1 MTRWVGMS
9 SPASRSTSDP
19 IGRAIDCGGLLGA
32 RRFLLCGASGT
43 FGAVERLQELERQA
57 ETGAAD
63 ARFALGVE
71 LLSGDDPAQHF
82 KRAIA
87 LIEGASADGHAPAT
101 ELCAVFEAMGVA
113 RPQSWERAF
122 DRLLDAALQGSG
134 TARGQL
140 QVLARDH
147 GEPASLRSAIDLPGL
162 LSCPDRASLSDSPR
176 IRTIDGFATP
186 GECRWLTERARTRL
200 RPATIIAPD
209 GMQAL
214 DPGRSNTGTEFQV
227 LDMDVVLEI
236 IRARISAAT
245 KLPVP
250 LFEWTQVLR
259 YEVGQEFKPHHDF
272 LDPSNLA
279 YGDQA
284 RFGQRI
290 ATFLIYLN
298 DDFEGG
304 ETDFPK
310 AEVRYRGRAGDAIFF
325 ANVDRAGKPDPLTLH
340 AGLPPTSGEKWILS
354 QWIRDRAG
362 SPA

>member
-1 MTRWVGMS
+1 M
-9 SPASRSTSDP
+9 
-19 IGRAIDCGGLLGA
+19 
-32 RRFLLCGASGT
+32 
-43 FGAVERLQELERQA
+43 ERLQELERQA

-63 ARFALGVE
+63 ARFALGIE
-71 LLSGDDPAQHF
+71 LLSSVDPALHF
-82 KRAIA
+82 ERAIA
-87 LIEGASADGHAPAT
+87 LIESASADGHAPAT

-122 DRLLDAALQGSG
+122 HRLLDASVQGSE
-134 TARGQL
+134 TALGQL
-140 QVLARDH
+140 RVLARDD
-147 GEPASLRSAIDLPGL
+147 GEPTELRSAIDLPEL
-162 LSCPDRASLSDSPR
+162 LAFPDRASLSDSPR
-176 IRTIDGFATP
+176 VRTMQGFATSD
-186 GECRWLTERARTRL
+186 ECSWLIERAKARL
-200 RPATIIAPD
+200 KPATIIASD
-209 GMQAL
+209 GTQAL

-227 LDMDVVLEI
+227 LDMDVVLEVV
-236 IRARISAAT
+236 RARIAAAT

-272 LDPSNLA
+272 LDPGNLA
-279 YGDQA
+279 YSDQA

-298 DDFEGG
+298 EEFEGG

-310 AEVRYRGRAGDAIFF
+310 VEIRYRGRVGDAIFF
-325 ANVDRAGKPDPLTLH
+325 ANVDGAGKPDPLTLH

>member
-1 MTRWVGMS
+1 M
-9 SPASRSTSDP
+9 
-19 IGRAIDCGGLLGA
+19 
-32 RRFLLCGASGT
+32 
-43 FGAVERLQELERQA
+43 EKLQELERQA
-57 ETGAAD
+57 EKGAAD
-63 ARFALGVE
+63 ARFALGLE
-71 LLSGDDPAQHF
+71 LLSGPEPALHF
-82 KRAIA
+82 ERAIA
-87 LIEGASADGHAPAT
+87 LIESAAADGHAPAT

-134 TARGQL
+134 TAPGQL
-140 QVLARDH
+140 RVLSRNDGDPAR
-147 GEPASLRSAIDLPGL
+147 LRSEIDLQGL
-162 LSCPDRASLSDSPR
+162 LSFPDRASLSDSPR

-186 GECRWLTERARTRL
+186 RECLWLMERAKARL
-200 RPATIIAPD
+200 KPATIIASD
-209 GMQAL
+209 GTQAL
-214 DPGRSNTGTEFQV
+214 DPARSNTGTEFQV

-236 IRARISAAT
+236 VRARIAAAT
-245 KLPVP
+245 RLPVP
-250 LFEWTQVLR
+250 LFEPTQVLR
-259 YEVGQEFKPHHDF
+259 YEVGQEFKPHYDF
-272 LDPSNLA
+272 LDPGNLA

-298 DDFEGG
+298 EDFEGG

-310 AEVRYRGRAGDAIFF
+310 VEIRYRGRAGDAIFF
-325 ANVDRAGKPDPLTLH
+325 ANVDGAGRPDPLTLH